1 MVVRPY
7 VIAHS
12 FELLDAEFD
21 APDPLAD
28 RQLCRA
34 LAAGRW
40 GLHPDAWGNHEPM
53 VLRALPDEPDP
64 GVEIPVDP
72 AWEAKHRR
80 RPVEERKPAPM
91 RDWTWLLERTTWR
104 YRAWPPPQRKPPED
118 VVDGFGWVRLT
129 CDDCNAEFDR
139 RMRYPAG
146 LRPAFVVAI
155 RALGREEG
163 WTCIVGRDRCP
174 RCSDL
179 AAPQS
184 AVQPLDLGA

>member
-28 RQLCRA
+28 QQLCRA

-53 VLRALPDEPDP
+53 VLRAQPDEPDP
-64 GVEIPVDP
+64 GVETPVDP
-72 AWEAKHRR
+72 EWEAKHRR
-80 RPVEERKPAPM
+80 RPVEERKPA
-91 RDWTWLLERTTWR
+91 LERTTWR
-104 YRAWPPPQRKPPED
+104 HRAQPPPERKPRED

-184 AVQPLDLGA
+184 AVQPLDLGT